1 MTVTTLRVK
10 NLRSIVDTGPVPLKP
25 ITLLVGRNSAGKSTF
40 ARVLPMLRQSYEEKR
55 RAPLLWWGKYVD
67 FGAFDDAVNRN
78 ASSKEISL
86 GFTCT
91 VEPDRRGGVNLVD
104 GRWQTVFALHEATN
118 FELEITFAA
127 DANHTYIR
135 RTTISSGEISC
146 CIEIA
151 SDGRVQE
158 IRSGNAIWKPSTDI
172 EAATATGELLPI
184 PFYVR
189 KVKTKDGVQLLRGQN
204 PILPIALGVI
214 GSFGH
219 RNTSADTLRSLADR
233 IPMFSTI
240 EEVKTALA
248 SAGTSNWK
256 RGINNVSNNDTR
268 LDVLRRW
275 LFINAL
281 PGIFLTLNDQIRSL
295 SLGVRYLEP
304 LRATAQR
311 YYRPQELSVNEIDS
325 KGENLAVFIYSM
337 ETQEK
342 NRFNTW
348 ISKHLGFEVFATR
361 EGGHISLK
369 VKFQGDTTPTNLADT
384 GFGIS
389 QILPI
394 ATQLWSSLSRRSMRQ
409 MAQNTSCFIVEQPE
423 LHLHPAF
430 QEQIA
435 DLFVAAATYTDGK
448 NSFPIIAETHS
459 SSLINRMGELISAGA
474 INKDWVQ
481 VVMFEQVKGCDEP
494 TLRTA
499 TFNDNGVLQNWPFGF
514 FASGRT
520 E

>member
-1 MTVTTLRVK
+1 
-10 NLRSIVDTGPVPLKP
+10 
-25 ITLLVGRNSAGKSTF
+25 
-40 ARVLPMLRQSYEEKR
+40 MLRQSYEEKR

-78 ASSKEISL
+78 AFSKEISL

-91 VEPDRRGGVNLVD
+91 VQPDRRGGINLVD
-104 GRWQTVFALHEATN
+104 GRWQTTIALQEATT
-118 FELEITFAA
+118 FDLEVTFAA
-127 DANHTYIR
+127 ESNQTFIR
-135 RTTISSGEISC
+135 RATLSAGEISC

-151 SDGRVQE
+151 PDGRVLE
-158 IRSGNAIWKPSTDI
+158 IKSGGVVWKPSADM

-189 KVKTKDGVQLLRGQN
+189 KVRTKDGTQLLRGQN

-219 RNTSADTLRSLADR
+219 RNTSAETLQALAER
-233 IPMFSTI
+233 IPMFSTV
-240 EEVKTALA
+240 EGVKTALA
-248 SAGTSNWK
+248 SAGTANWK
-256 RGINNVSNNDTR
+256 RGISNVSVDDPR
-268 LDVLRRW
+268 LDILRRW

-281 PGIFLTLNDQIRSL
+281 PTLFLTLNDQIRSL

-342 NRFNTW
+342 NRFNVW
-348 ISKHLGFEVFATR
+348 ILQHLGFEVFATR

-409 MAQNTSCFIVEQPE
+409 LARNTSCFIVEQPE

-435 DLFVAAATYTDGK
+435 DLFVAAATFSDDK
-448 NSFPIIAETHS
+448 ESFPIIAETHS
-459 SSLINRMGELISAGA
+459 SSLINRLGELIAAGA
-474 INKDWVQ
+474 IHKDWVQ

-494 TLRTA
+494 TLRTS
-499 TFNDNGVLQNWPFGF
+499 TFDSEGVLQNWPFGF
-514 FASGRT
+514 FSSGRT